1 MAGLSWIGT
10 ELDGYADTES
20 ALDVT
25 KQMSW

>member
-1 MAGLSWIGT
+1 MAGLGWIGT
-10 ELDGYADTES
+10 ELDGYVDTES